1 MTRAHPL
8 GLPILLLS
16 SLALR
21 LDAACVVHQDMLG
34 PFYSA
39 GAPQRD
45 GGVVC
50 APAEGDRA
58 ITVHGTVRSAD
69 CAGVVPFA
77 VLDVWQASSDGD
89 GARYYGCSGCNG
101 DETKHPHGKFYC
113 RGKVKAGADGRFTF
127 QTVRPGRY
135 QQRPIVHVHVKVLPA
150 GEPAA
155 GPEHVTQLYFTDDD
169 GSAAMPA
176 SVRMS
181 VAADG
186 TAPIDIATPFAPS
199 PAATPTAAAT
209 GSSSGPTPAVSSAAG
224 LAVGTKV
231 LAALALLV
239 ACQTAYRAQ
248 RAIVRHSP
256 SVKESSRWE
265 LFR

>member
-1 MTRAHPL
+1 MIRAHPL
-8 GLPILLLS
+8 WLPLVLLS

-21 LDAACVVHQDMLG
+21 LDAACVVHEDMLG
-34 PFYSA
+34 PFYIS

-45 GGVVC
+45 GGIVC
-50 APAEGDRA
+50 VPAAGDRA
-58 ITVHGTVRSAD
+58 ITVYGTVRSKD

-77 VLDVWQASSDGD
+77 VLDVWQASTDGD

-169 GSAAMPA
+169 GSASMPN

-181 VAADG
+181 VAADS
-186 TAPIDIATPFAPS
+186 TASIDIATPFAAS
-199 PAATPTAAAT
+199 QAGAQTAAAT
-209 GSSSGPTPAVSSAAG
+209 SPSGQTPAVSSAAG
-224 LAVGTKV
+224 LAVGIKV

-239 ACQTAYRAQ
+239 ACQTAHRA
-248 RAIVRHSP
+248 
-256 SVKESSRWE
+256 
-265 LFR
+265 